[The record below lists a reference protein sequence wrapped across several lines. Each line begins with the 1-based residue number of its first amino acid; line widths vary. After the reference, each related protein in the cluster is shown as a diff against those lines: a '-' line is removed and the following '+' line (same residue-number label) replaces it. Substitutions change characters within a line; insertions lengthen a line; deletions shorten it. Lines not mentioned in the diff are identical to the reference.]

1 MVNLKTLDTDFAAA
15 MMARGARLE
24 GWELSPEVTP
34 QVVRVQRKLYWS
46 LTGIDQQWVDDYRL
60 GRDGIAQFMQNRKM
74 LINVCKTEVK

>member
-34 QVVRVQRKLYWS
+34 PVRAQRKLYWS

-74 LINVCKTEVK
+74 LINVCHTEIN